1 MIVSWGVFA
10 CDQAVVV
17 VWLGL
22 LFKCSSRTDE
32 GMGGGGDEKQTN
44 CGRYKGIGLKGA
56 LM

>member
-32 GMGGGGDEKQTN
+32 GMGGGGMKNRQIV
-44 CGRYKGIGLKGA
+44 GGIKASG
-56 LM
+56 